1 MFAASDGFPLFCSS
15 RRRLSAVEASS
26 SLSFLRLVL
35 LPSRRCAP
43 CCARTALSRTTLEE
57 TRFATLFLLL
67 SLHPVLLH
75 ILLRTSTSSFK
86 MATVSFVPMS
96 PTRGHTPMVSTFDPS
111 FSPGSLHL
119 SPFNGGSSSPTS
131 SFGSSSPT
139 LSSQAVAM
147 GSRYEKVPY
156 AGPGSATYV
165 RQPTRAQLVSFAL
178 SARGISPPHR

>member
-1 MFAASDGFPLFCSS
+1 
-15 RRRLSAVEASS
+15 
-26 SLSFLRLVL
+26 
-35 LPSRRCAP
+35 
-43 CCARTALSRTTLEE
+43 
-57 TRFATLFLLL
+57 
-67 SLHPVLLH
+67 
-75 ILLRTSTSSFK
+75 

-165 RQPTRAQLVSFAL
+165 RQPTRAQLKENN
-178 SARGISPPHR
+178 GIFGSPNRPYYFKDPEGKPFIDIDGKTSGERWIYVDPLDGEAASSSNTKCCIM